1 METKTVVPVG
11 MLYSQGREYFLL
23 HPKPIPG
30 DSWEGDNAYRWVV
43 VPRSRYLGV
52 GNNFRSPYPHA
63 RHIVTNA
70 FVVDYT
76 QLPPIQIRVL
86 EEDDLA
92 TILNPLSP
100 EDEFVQD
107 CMTREE
113 WINYEL
119 AEGDNER

>member
-43 VPRSRYLGV
+43 VPRNRLRTDGISY
-52 GNNFRSPYPHA
+52 YPHA

-70 FVVDYT
+70 FVADYT
-76 QLPPIQIRVL
+76 QLPSIQIRVL
-86 EEDDLA
+86 EEDDLSK
-92 TILNPLSP
+92 ILNPLSP